1 MCCDCGA
8 GEPWSLRVS
17 SLSLRIG
24 LQTSSIT
31 QELVRNVN
39 SNARPARETLEEWE
53 QSSSDPDASKD
64 HEPRG
69 STMLVPH
76 IHTQTPVP
84 EQAQEAPPSPHWV
97 WFTLRRVPAPETQYL
112 PREGGAN
119 SSTALSVPITC
130 LKYVSC
136 LSTMS
141 PLDASRGRLPPPRK
155 PLGSSIEQGP
165 YLPPLPLLTSPPRP
179 SPHSPGLLTLHVS
192 GASPKSFLVWL

>member
-141 PLDASRGRLPPPRK
+141 PLDASRGRLPPPPEASWIFYRAGTLPATSSFAHFPTKTQPSLTRPPHPPCVWGK
-155 PLGSSIEQGP
+155 P
-165 YLPPLPLLTSPPRP
+165 
-179 SPHSPGLLTLHVS
+179 
-192 GASPKSFLVWL
+192 